1 MLLLLLLV
9 LLLPSSPLLLLSCL
23 VGDTRPCA
31 ALASAGA
38 GATLLIHEATFEE
51 SLRRHALA
59 KRHSTLP
66 EAMYVAERMGAYR

>member
-1 MLLLLLLV
+1 MLLLLLL
-9 LLLPSSPLLLLSCL
+9 LLLPPSPLLLLSCL